1 MRHSSPASGLAAGVA
16 ATVLIASLAATAAR
30 TQEAGSGPSPEPKMR
45 AETRLVPQRQWEYRQ
60 LPCVAGNVAA
70 REPAAREAGE
80 FLDRLND
87 AGRHGWELV
96 GIAELGAP
104 GRECLLAT
112 LKRPL
117 TN

>member
-1 MRHSSPASGLAAGVA
+1 MGHSSRVPGVA
-16 ATVLIASLAATAAR
+16 AGAAAALLVASLIGSPAR
-30 TQEAGSGPSPEPKMR
+30 TQEPERTPSPEPRVR

-60 LPCVAGNVAA
+60 LPCMPAGVAV
-70 REPAAREAGE
+70 RERGE
-80 FLDRLND
+80 FLDQLND

-112 LKRPL
+112 LKRPVA
-117 TN
+117 N